1 MRGVEN
7 IITKGM
13 MSSNTDMW
21 ETPQDFFDELNRE
34 FKFDTDVCATKEN
47 AKCPIYFTSE
57 EDGLRQEWK
66 GVCWMNPPYGRQI
79 GKWVKKAYESAL
91 GGATVVCLVPARTDT
106 KWFQDYCLKVLRS
119 NGIRFIKGRLYFID
133 ANSLTGRAPFPSAVV
148 IFSPETIGIETA
160 S

>member
-1 MRGVEN
+1 
-7 IITKGM
+7 M

-106 KWFQDYCLKVLRS
+106 KWFQDYCLKVLRG

-148 IFSPETIGIETA
+148 IFSPETLGVA
-160 S
+160 L